1 MNFYFEDVIK
11 ELIQKGNND
20 IYLVKNEKTNE
31 DLILKVSFE
40 KGKES
45 NQNER
50 IKVFYL

>member
-1 MNFYFEDVIK
+1 VDVIK
-11 ELIQKGNND
+11 ELLQKGNSD
-20 IYLVKNEKTNE
+20 IYLVKSENTNE

-50 IKVFYL
+50 IKVFCL